1 MLGGCLAFHLQRS
14 QALLNLKGSFEHS
27 KKLLLPDVCQI
38 SCNCSAFPLLCYF
51 FPGTIIKQLPLLRL
65 INGLKSQH
73 QDWALES

>member
-1 MLGGCLAFHLQRS
+1 MLGDCLAFHLQRS

-38 SCNCSAFPLLCYF
+38 SCNHTAFCLHCYA
-51 FPGTIIKQLPLLRL
+51 FPGTVIKQLSPSRL

-73 QDWALES
+73 QDWVGS